1 MSFSKVHKTTGEL
14 TQIAGN
20 GDIPIDSVPTE
31 GSAHAVQ
38 SGGTFSAIKAVS
50 DDVDEL
56 SSQMQALGTAASK
69 DSTTTITQGSTDLP
83 EAGAVYSYIDTMITS
98 ALNAGY

>member
-1 MSFSKVHKTTGEL
+1 MSFSKVNKTTGEL
-14 TQIAGN
+14 TQVAGN
-20 GDIPIDSVPTE
+20 GVISIDTVPTQ
-31 GSAHAVQ
+31 GSTNPVQ
-38 SGGTFSAIKAVS
+38 SGGTFNAIKAVS

-69 DSTTTITQGSTDLP
+69 DSTTSITQGSTDLP
-83 EAGAVYSYIDTMITS
+83 EAGAVYSYIDSMITS